1 MCGEWREA
9 QVLKGARPC
18 AGREKGLCWVSVCR
32 LHERGE
38 AAFNNAIAVCVSE
51 MRCGASEERVLGL
64 SVGRRGKG
72 LVRSQARER
81 GGRECGAP
89 G

>member
-1 MCGEWREA
+1 M
-9 QVLKGARPC
+9 LKGARPC

-38 AAFNNAIAVCVSE
+38 AAFIDDNAIVCVSE

-72 LVRSQARER
+72 L
-81 GGRECGAP
+81 
-89 G
+89 